1 MRREEADAWS
11 DVEKTL
17 DEVRQCEASLD
28 IATENLSLSTFSY
41 TEGQIAILDVLS
53 AQLSW
58 IQLFTNAIS
67 ARMAYRNALA
77 TYARITGIPH
87 NL

>member
-1 MRREEADAWS
+1 VLQS
-11 DVEKTL
+11 
-17 DEVRQCEASLD
+17 EASLD

-41 TEGQIAILDVLS
+41 AEGQIAILDVLS

-67 ARMAYRNALA
+67 ARMAYRTALA
-77 TYARITGIPH
+77 TYKLTTVSF
-87 NL
+87 